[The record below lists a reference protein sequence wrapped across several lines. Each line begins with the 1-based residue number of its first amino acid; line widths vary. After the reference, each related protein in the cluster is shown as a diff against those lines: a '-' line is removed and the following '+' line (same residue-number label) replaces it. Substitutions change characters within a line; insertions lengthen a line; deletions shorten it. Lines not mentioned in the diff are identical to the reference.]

1 MMLAIPPN
9 PGYNRGMKET
19 QYTIINPF
27 SHGAPIMENVPAS
40 RLDEMVK
47 YFAWLIGI
55 EASSLI
61 IKETA

>member
-1 MMLAIPPN
+1 
-9 PGYNRGMKET
+9 MKET

-55 EASSLI
+55 QASSLI